1 MQRIRITILST
12 SILVMVGA
20 IMLLLNFTAP
30 NPTGR
35 RYSSEM
41 PVTSGQGNA
50 QEIGLSGERILAR
63 DLGIPRNEEA
73 NQRLCICSITSEQP
87 PAARDCNSCI
97 IEAALKHSSTFRRP
111 DFVGATYIA
120 ETKNRDNLLYTMR
133 DQVEQIEDY
142 VIAAIALKRPLWLYT
157 RVDTTLSPDFYI
169 LVESTGGG
177 VVHYFSVPGWVDPID
192 HAARI
197 ALLMGSGGLLFG
209 IVWPLRRIRWRRHQP
224 APTPMPAV
232 KKGKDPAQKALRS
245 VSELESFTR
254 RTEAHKRLE
263 IDEGDARED

>member
-1 MQRIRITILST
+1 MQRIRIAILST

-20 IMLLLNFTAP
+20 IVLLLNFTAP

-41 PVTSGQGNA
+41 PMTSGQGSA
-50 QEIGLSGERILAR
+50 QEIGLEGERILAR
-63 DLGIPRNEEA
+63 DLRLADNNAPGRS
-73 NQRLCICSITSEQP
+73 LCICSTTRNGEVPSACSVCVVDI
-87 PAARDCNSCI
+87 DLKG
-97 IEAALKHSSTFRRP
+97 EAYRIP
-111 DFVGATYIA
+111 DFLSPMLIA
-120 ETKNRDNLLYTMR
+120 DSKNVKLFHIVPSDLN
-133 DQVEQIEDY
+133 QIEDY
-142 VIAAIALKRPLWLYT
+142 AVAASALGVPLWLYM
-157 RVDTTLSPDFYI
+157 RVDTEVKQVIYDLAA
-169 LVESTGGG
+169 STGGG

-209 IVWPLRRIRWRRHQP
+209 IVWPLRRIRWRRQQP
-224 APTPMPAV
+224 APTPMPDA
-232 KKGKDPAQKALRS
+232 KRRKDPVQKAMRS

-254 RTEAHKRLE
+254 RTEEHKRLE